1 MANKKL
7 KNKTL
12 KTWRLPQTPGGL
24 LSAQRFRRANKR
36 IKLKNVIAYLR
47 GLDGYTVHKPAR
59 RRFRRRRVVV
69 LGPFDQWI
77 GDLADMQKYA
87 VYNDDMKYIYC
98 SISMWLR
105 ENSAVKLRLRNQL
118 HLFCKLQ
125 KSFFKEVNEIPK
137 PFSLIKEVSL
147 SIILLNHF

>member
-47 GLDGYTVHKPAR
+47 GLDGYTLHKPAR

-69 LGPFDQWI
+69 SGPFDQWI
-77 GDLADMQKYA
+77 GDLADMQKYEL
-87 VYNDDMKYIYC
+87 YLC
-98 SISMWLR
+98 
-105 ENSAVKLRLRNQL
+105 
-118 HLFCKLQ
+118 CKLQ
-125 KSFFKEVNEIPK
+125 KSFFKEVNEIPE
-137 PFSLIKEVSL
+137 PFSWINNTFHYHSVYQ
-147 SIILLNHF
+147 